1 MTKEITFKEL
11 LELVTVTQISDGSWR
26 TNSSW
31 RIVDVEG
38 NVYDNVRVNVGGDVE
53 GNEELLEAFNQL
65 KDK

>member
-53 GNEELLEAFNQL
+53 GNEELLEAFKQL
-65 KDK
+65 EDN